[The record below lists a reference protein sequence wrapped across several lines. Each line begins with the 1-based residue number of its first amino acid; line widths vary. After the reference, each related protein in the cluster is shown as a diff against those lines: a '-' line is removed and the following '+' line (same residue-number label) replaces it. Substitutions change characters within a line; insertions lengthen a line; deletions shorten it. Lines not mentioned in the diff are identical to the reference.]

1 VKLSPHFDSQEF
13 ACKCLIRGL
22 RSTPGSCQG
31 QEWVSE
37 KLVEK
42 LEELRAALG
51 NKPITVTSGC
61 RCATYNRY
69 VGGAKGSQHVLGTAA
84 DITVKDVKPSDVA
97 AAAEK
102 IGFGGVGR
110 YSTFTHVDVRRGKA
124 RWEG

>member
-1 VKLSPHFDSQEF
+1 MKLSPHFDSQEF

-61 RCATYNRY
+61 RCLYNRY
-69 VGGAKGSQHVLGTAA
+69 VGGAKGSSMCSARHRHHGQGS
-84 DITVKDVKPSDVA
+84 KP
-97 AAAEK
+97 K
-102 IGFGGVGR
+102 CC
-110 YSTFTHVDVRRGKA
+110 RRS
-124 RWEG
+124 RR